1 MSDTQD
7 PLERAYY
14 AMLDAA
20 VAMGKAEQA
29 YEQAVDEETYEY
41 AVQVKIGA
49 KWLFLGRGA
58 GGHSFAK
65 NAFWFEKKEKAQG
78 CQLIRQETAPTR
90 LVRRRVSPVEVI
102 SD

>member
-1 MSDTQD
+1 PHTLVLSLHDALPIFAT
-7 PLERAYY
+7 ER
-14 AMLDAA
+14 
-20 VAMGKAEQA
+20 
-29 YEQAVDEETYEY
+29 YEY

-78 CQLIRQETAPTR
+78 HQLIREETAPTR
-90 LVRRRVSPVEVI
+90 IVRRRVSTPEVI
-102 SD
+102 KDRKSTRLNSSHVSI